1 MFGLKKRRQEL
12 APDEPI
18 RMEARIEISRPAEE
32 VYALL
37 DFADPRNQMVA
48 RGNIVKPLGS
58 DPNSFRMWY
67 DLAPNLNFLFTV
79 TEAVPARRYA
89 YSAVIVP
96 PVGRR
101 AGSYEDY
108 AIERLD
114 ADRCELTFINTVH
127 HQPGLT
133 LDELAEEIGMS
144 SVAAANGLAKLK
156 LLAEEGVE
164 AVEAFEWELGQRG
177 G

>member
-1 MFGLKKRRQEL
+1 MFGLKRRKPEL

-18 RMEARIEISRPAEE
+18 RMEAKIEISRSAEDI
-32 VYALL
+32 YALL

-67 DLAPNLNFLFTV
+67 DLAPDLNFLFTV
-79 TEAVPARRYA
+79 TDAEPARRYA

-96 PVGRR
+96 SLGRR
-101 AGSYEDY
+101 AGSHEDY
-108 AIERLD
+108 AIERL
-114 ADRCELTFINTVH
+114 AEDRCEVTFVNTVH
-127 HQPGLT
+127 HQSGLT

-164 AVEAFEWELGQRG
+164 AVEAFEWELGQR
-177 G
+177 